1 MKLFLQI
8 IVPII
13 IYLSVGVI
21 CCEDREDVYYIIF
34 LPLIMIVILATG
46 LGFAFFLHWLY

>member
-13 IYLSVGVI
+13 IYLSVGLI
-21 CCEDREDVYYIIF
+21 CCEDRDDVFYVII
-34 LPLIMIVILATG
+34 LPFAMVAVLALG
-46 LGFAFFLHWLY
+46 VGFAFFLHWLY